1 MKMPLSEHEQRLLEQ
16 IEQGLYAED
25 PKFAATVRPR
35 RGSRRR
41 VALAVVGAV
50 IGLGVVV
57 VAMVTKLI
65 ILGVVG
71 FLIIV
76 AACFYGLMAL
86 TDRGSSNGP
95 LGVVDADGTTRSRG
109 SGNGLKDRMEGRIR
123 RRFEE
128 Q

>member
-25 PKFAATVRPR
+25 PKFAATVRKVRPR

-41 VALAVVGAV
+41 VALAVIGAV
-50 IGLGVVV
+50 LGLGVVV

-65 ILGVVG
+65 ILVVG

-86 TDRGSSNGP
+86 TDRGASNGP
-95 LGVVDADGTTRSRG
+95 LGVVDADGTTHSRR
-109 SGNGLKDRMEGRIR
+109 SGNGLKDRM
-123 RRFEE
+123 
-128 Q
+128 

>member
-1 MKMPLSEHEQRLLEQ
+1 MPLSEHEQRLLEQ

-25 PKFAATVRPR
+25 PKFAATVRKVRPR

-71 FLIIV
+71 FLVIVRERRPEGPDGRSDPAPLRRAV
-76 AACFYGLMAL
+76 AARA
-86 TDRGSSNGP
+86 
-95 LGVVDADGTTRSRG
+95 G
-109 SGNGLKDRMEGRIR
+109 SGL
-123 RRFEE
+123 
-128 Q
+128 